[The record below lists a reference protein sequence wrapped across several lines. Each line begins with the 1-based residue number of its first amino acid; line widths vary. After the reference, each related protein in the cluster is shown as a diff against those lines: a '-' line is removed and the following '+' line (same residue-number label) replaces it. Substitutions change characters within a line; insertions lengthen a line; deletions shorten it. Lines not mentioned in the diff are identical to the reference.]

1 MGVATVFFVVG
12 KPFYVMK
19 KPEGSITTKVIGSI
33 SHATVKKFTS
43 KGQKKEHFMDY
54 AEDKYDKTLIED
66 VKTLLRVLVIFIPI
80 PAFWALFDQ
89 SVIDFALF
97 LPDMY
102 QLISRKYSNDM
113 INLYCIKFSFQGSRW
128 TFQAQR
134 LNGMIGSTIIK
145 PDQMQIVNPLLIL
158 ALIPLFDQ
166 LIYPMFAK

>member
-1 MGVATVFFVVG
+1 MCYFFYYREDVHCFGEETCYSLAFGVPAILMGVATVFFVVG

-89 SVIDFALF
+89 SVIDFTLF
-97 LPDMY
+97 HPEMY
-102 QLISRKYSNDM
+102 HY
-113 INLYCIKFSFQGSRW
+113 F
-128 TFQAQR
+128 
-134 LNGMIGSTIIK
+134 
-145 PDQMQIVNPLLIL
+145 
-158 ALIPLFDQ
+158 
-166 LIYPMFAK
+166 

>member
-33 SHATVKKFTS
+33 YHATVKKFTS

-89 SVIDFALF
+89 SVIDFTLF
-97 LPDMY
+97 HPKMY
-102 QLISRKYSNDM
+102 QLHYFK
-113 INLYCIKFSFQGSRW
+113 K
-128 TFQAQR
+128 
-134 LNGMIGSTIIK
+134 
-145 PDQMQIVNPLLIL
+145 
-158 ALIPLFDQ
+158 
-166 LIYPMFAK
+166 IYK